1 MFKYFIGERIARCV
15 AEARDVI
22 QIGPREP
29 KRKTS
34 PGARAR
40 SLQNDGIAVQ
50 GKRFIDISVF
60 QNFIIR
66 DWESYLFFSFFFCFI
81 LYHVFRLLLLLVRSR
96 RSREIFFCLRRR
108 FAMNKTAQVSYSGY
122 GTRSMFR
129 KIRYRHDGE
138 NENTRVPIKPWSAS
152 NRNFGDV
159 PISTHLLSRHICAKR
174 LFKVIAYS

>member
-22 QIGPREP
+22 QIGPREL

-66 DWESYLFFSFFFCFI
+66 D
-81 LYHVFRLLLLLVRSR
+81 
-96 RSREIFFCLRRR
+96 
-108 FAMNKTAQVSYSGY
+108 
-122 GTRSMFR
+122 
-129 KIRYRHDGE
+129 
-138 NENTRVPIKPWSAS
+138 
-152 NRNFGDV
+152 
-159 PISTHLLSRHICAKR
+159 
-174 LFKVIAYS
+174 